1 MMKNKKELT
10 DITNEVKYQIA
21 DIDVAPP
28 LLYKALFTNLLS
40 KYKIDLEDEEKLVN
54 KILDEKLFA
63 INAIQENTS
72 VNIEKLDSSTKEAI
86 SAIKDKDEDRLE
98 AVIQEMAS
106 LRKEVEK
113 LRKSVFTDTLTK
125 AHNRQWLYTK
135 YINGAEHLNT
145 NGIIVLID
153 MNGFKEI
160 NDNYGHIAG
169 DKVLEFSAMH
179 LRQTRGDLIRYG
191 GDEFLLIFPAELSL
205 KQVEAVMKKNREQIR
220 KKELQFKKN
229 TFQTDY
235 SYGMTAFKTNDN
247 FQDILTVIDSLMY
260 EDKGRCKTRSI
271 LFE

>member
-1 MMKNKKELT
+1 MKNKKELT

-21 DIDVAPP
+21 DVDIAPP

-98 AVIQEMAS
+98 AVIEEMAS
-106 LRKEVEK
+106 LRKEVDK

-135 YINGAEHLNT
+135 YINGAEHFNG

-153 MNGFKEI
+153 MNNFKEI

-169 DKVLEFSAMH
+169 DKVLEFAAMY
-179 LRQTRGDLIRYG
+179 LRKTNGDLIRYG
-191 GDEFLLIFPAELSL
+191 GDEFLLIFQDGLSI
-205 KQVEAVMKKNREQIR
+205 KQVETILQKNREQIM
-220 KKELQFKKN
+220 KKELQFKEN
-229 TFQTDY
+229 TFKTSY
-235 SYGMTAFKTNDN
+235 SYGITDFKANDN

-260 EDKGRCKTRSI
+260 EDKEKSRQRSI
-271 LFE
+271 LFQ